1 MGFKVAQDGAKYPAV
16 IARCEVTT
24 AADVFTS
31 KDGNFNGK
39 SSPED
44 PVLNIYGR
52 VLEQTRESKLGTLAL
67 PKDGKF
73 LSTKSNLCKLYTS
86 LGFDLNNG
94 FETSD
99 DFSELVGKSV
109 KVTKTASGFWKLALD

>member
-1 MGFKVAQDGAKYPAV
+1 MRFQIAQIGAKYQAT
-16 IARCEVTT
+16 ITRCEVAT
-24 AADVFTS
+24 AAEVFTS
-31 KDGNFNGK
+31 RDGIFNGK
-39 SSPED
+39 ASPED

-52 VLEQTRESKLGTLAL
+52 VVDQTKESKLGTLTL

-73 LSTKSNLCKLYTS
+73 LSNKSSLYKLYTS
-86 LGFDLNNG
+86 LGFDFNNG

-109 KVTKTASGFWKLALD
+109 KVTQTASGFWKLALD